1 MCYVLQRWKTSFS
14 ESVWRQKLLQIVWH
28 RNMDLLVVLLSLADV
43 LIITFIILQDFEAI
57 QSGSVQ
63 FFLSV
68 VKVDPLFM
76 PILMPVCVRVCICV
90 RVVFVCLFVCVFVF
104 TLIVSLCLALAL
116 VLVFTCA
123 CPCYRVLALIVSCLL
138 CYLCLCL
145 RLFCVGRGILN
156 RIYTELLVF

>member
-76 PILMPVCVRVCICV
+76 PILMPVCVRVCVCVCV
-90 RVVFVCLFVCVFVF
+90 RVVFVCLFVC
-104 TLIVSLCLALAL
+104 
-116 VLVFTCA
+116 
-123 CPCYRVLALIVSCLL
+123 
-138 CYLCLCL
+138 LCL
-145 RLFCVGRGILN
+145 R
-156 RIYTELLVF
+156 

>member
-76 PILMPVCVRVCICV
+76 PILMPVCVRVCVCV
-90 RVVFVCLFVCVFVF
+90 RVVFVCLFVCVYADCVSVF
-104 TLIVSLCLALAL
+104 GFGFGFS
-116 VLVFTCA
+116 F
-123 CPCYRVLALIVSCLL
+123 
-138 CYLCLCL
+138 YLCLCL
-145 RLFCVGRGILN
+145 LSCACINCVVF
-156 RIYTELLVF
+156 TLLSVFVLAFVLCRQRHPQSNIH